1 MLALDTLPHYGV
13 EDRGDD
19 DDDDIG
25 VNTTAFGR
33 KLTLFQRHPAF
44 PLFTQKV
51 PLFLRISSLT
61 KIDDIT
67 IYVA

>member
-1 MLALDTLPHYGV
+1 MLVRSTDLPVVCNGLT
-13 EDRGDD
+13 
-19 DDDDIG
+19 IG
-25 VNTTAFGR
+25 VNATGFGR

-51 PLFLRISSLT
+51 PLFLRISSLK